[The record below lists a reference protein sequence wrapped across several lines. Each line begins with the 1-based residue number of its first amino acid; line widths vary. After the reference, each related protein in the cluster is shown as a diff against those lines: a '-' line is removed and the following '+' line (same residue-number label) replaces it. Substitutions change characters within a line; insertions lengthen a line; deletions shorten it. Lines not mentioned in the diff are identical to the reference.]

1 MMLKPY
7 AKLLQVT
14 AMQVV
19 RKNGTYSPTKT
30 RILKHKAYHAPGAV
44 TSISPQLVD
53 VSDSFTEV
61 SKRSAIIYNR

>member
-1 MMLKPY
+1 MLKPY

-19 RKNGTYSPTKT
+19 RKNGVYSPSKM
-30 RILKHKAYHAPGAV
+30 RVLKHKAYHAPGAV

-53 VSDSFTEV
+53 VSDTFTEV
-61 SKRSAIIYNR
+61 STRSAVIYNR